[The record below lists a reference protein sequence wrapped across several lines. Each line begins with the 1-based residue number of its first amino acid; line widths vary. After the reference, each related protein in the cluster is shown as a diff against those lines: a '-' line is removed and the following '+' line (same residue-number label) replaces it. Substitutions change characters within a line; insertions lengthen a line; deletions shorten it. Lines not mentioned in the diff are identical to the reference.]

1 MPTGD
6 EDESE
11 YTPGV
16 TPYHELTDPELHTDF
31 FLAWQRLTTTVDEE
45 LWQSGPKSERP
56 ADPPTGRFYA
66 ATDERIIY
74 RYGGE
79 QWDEFAGVGA
89 TDSGSGD
96 GGDTLPLGEHLIRA
110 PNYHLQDSELQNG
123 KTIRQRVSVPA
134 GQTLTVYLWGVEDT
148 AGGTPSGLLVELR
161 DPTGSVVADANTA
174 KRADTSGLAAWE
186 NTASTRQTAVL
197 AVVNETGSDYSAPDS
212 GVSAR
217 FGYEV
222 A

>member
-45 LWQSGPKSERP
+45 LWQSGPQSERP
-56 ADPPTGRFYA
+56 TDPPTGRFYA

-74 RYGGE
+74 RYDGE
-79 QWDEFAGVGA
+79 QWDEFAGVG
-89 TDSGSGD
+89 TTGSGG
-96 GGDTLPLGEHLIRA
+96 GGDSDGPTFAEQLVRA
-110 PNYHLQDSELQNG
+110 PNYQLPATELETG
-123 KTIRQRVSVPA
+123 ETISQRVVVPA
-134 GQTLTVYLWGVEDT
+134 GQTLTVYAWGVETTDGT
-148 AGGTPSGLLVELR
+148 TPSGLLVELR
-161 DPTGSVVADANTA
+161 DASGGVVADVNTNWQ
-174 KRADTSGLAAWE
+174 ADTSGVAAWT
-186 NTASTRQTAVL
+186 NDGSSRQTAVL
-197 AVVNETGSDYSAPDS
+197 AVTNETGSDYSAPDS

-217 FGYEV
+217 IGYEV
-222 A
+222 N